1 MKWRRNKLEKVE
13 KINVYTSLTLSLLLR
28 ALFFKKL
35 TISFQPL
42 EEPMSPPKFHT
53 KSPKVKPKKSE
64 DSISNSL
71 AELPFDTTKSAKIR
85 KAARMDKA
93 LVQLE
98 KLTFPLQVLF
108 WHVMLQKQNLN
119 LLYIFYQLVMLVH
132 SLML

>member
-1 MKWRRNKLEKVE
+1 
-13 KINVYTSLTLSLLLR
+13 
-28 ALFFKKL
+28 
-35 TISFQPL
+35 
-42 EEPMSPPKFHT
+42 MSPPKFHT

-119 LLYIFYQLVMLVH
+119 LLYIF
-132 SLML
+132 